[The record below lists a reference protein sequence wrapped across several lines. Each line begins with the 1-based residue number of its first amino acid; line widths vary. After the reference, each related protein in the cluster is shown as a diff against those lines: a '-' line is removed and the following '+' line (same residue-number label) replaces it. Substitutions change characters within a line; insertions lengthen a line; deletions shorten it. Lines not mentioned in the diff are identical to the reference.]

1 MLSWGKYYCRWIFWN
16 RNPALNFYL
25 RQLKEKK
32 KCLVSFQRNQE
43 ALEKDKLTPMSSA
56 DNFILLINGTQILL
70 KKKILPFMK
79 SKNHMKFLLK
89 TEVYFKLDKSNKI

>member
-1 MLSWGKYYCRWIFWN
+1 
-16 RNPALNFYL
+16 
-25 RQLKEKK
+25 
-32 KCLVSFQRNQE
+32 
-43 ALEKDKLTPMSSA
+43 MSSA